1 MMMTIYS
8 LVVYLATEAKKEVPK
23 DQDLVDPVSEVLE
36 VLDLVQA
43 YLNLNHYFKM
53 MISSTEWEEGAIF
66 LHLGLLL
73 LERKA

>member
-23 DQDLVDPVSEVLE
+23 DQDLVDPVSE